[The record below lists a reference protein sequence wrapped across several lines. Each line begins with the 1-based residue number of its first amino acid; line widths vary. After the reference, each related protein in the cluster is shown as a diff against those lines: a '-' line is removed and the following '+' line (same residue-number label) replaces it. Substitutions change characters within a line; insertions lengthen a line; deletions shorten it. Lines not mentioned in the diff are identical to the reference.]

1 MPPVQQGNT
10 PPLQQGFRILT
21 YTDVAGEGAGHHTRG
36 RACSLES
43 FADRVNVNAER
54 RLATEAEKEY
64 PLADMATVGEQLK
77 AAREAQ
83 RLTVTQVADMTKI
96 RSDHIRAID
105 QGNYDV
111 FSAPVYIRGFVRT
124 YAMALKLDT
133 TVILAQLNQELAE
146 SGGQALPAF
155 HPPAS
160 GVVDSAMFHL
170 STAGRRMLLPILAVR
185 AGRGR
190 R

>member
-1 MPPVQQGNT
+1 
-10 PPLQQGFRILT
+10 
-21 YTDVAGEGAGHHTRG
+21 
-36 RACSLES
+36 
-43 FADRVNVNAER
+43 
-54 RLATEAEKEY
+54 
-64 PLADMATVGEQLK
+64 MATVGEQLK

-83 RLTVTQVADMTKI
+83 NLTVTEVADITKI

-124 YAMALKLDT
+124 YATALKLDPA
-133 TVILAQLNQELAE
+133 VILAQLNQELAE
-146 SGGQALPAF
+146 SGAQGPPVF

-160 GVVDSAMFHL
+160 GVMDSVMYYLA
-170 STAGRRMLLPILAVR
+170 TAGRRMLLPVLVVVLVVGGLTAAILLLNRR
-185 AGRGR
+185 AARHPLDGMGPGLYQAADTNGGETLPVPR

>member
-1 MPPVQQGNT
+1 
-10 PPLQQGFRILT
+10 
-21 YTDVAGEGAGHHTRG
+21 
-36 RACSLES
+36 
-43 FADRVNVNAER
+43 
-54 RLATEAEKEY
+54 
-64 PLADMATVGEQLK
+64 MATVGEQLK

-133 TVILAQLNQELAE
+133 TVILAQLNQELAA
-146 SGGQALPAF
+146 SGGQTLPTF

-160 GVVDSAMFHL
+160 GVVDYAMFHL
-170 STAGRRMLLPILAVR
+170 STAGRRLLLPILAVALIVGAVV
-185 AGRGR
+185 AGVVLLNRNAAQQPLKGLSPGLYQGADDAGETLPLPKH
-190 R
+190 

>member
-1 MPPVQQGNT
+1 
-10 PPLQQGFRILT
+10 
-21 YTDVAGEGAGHHTRG
+21 
-36 RACSLES
+36 
-43 FADRVNVNAER
+43 
-54 RLATEAEKEY
+54 
-64 PLADMATVGEQLK
+64 MATVGEQLK

-146 SGGQALPAF
+146 SGGQTLPPF
-155 HPPAS
+155 QPPAS
-160 GVVDSAMFHL
+160 GMVDSALFHL
-170 STAGRRMLLPILAVR
+170 STAGRRLLLPILLVGLIAVAVA
-185 AGRGR
+185 AGIGLLNRKAKEHPLDGLGPGLYQSSATNAGETLPLPR
-190 R
+190 H

>member
-1 MPPVQQGNT
+1 
-10 PPLQQGFRILT
+10 
-21 YTDVAGEGAGHHTRG
+21 
-36 RACSLES
+36 
-43 FADRVNVNAER
+43 
-54 RLATEAEKEY
+54 
-64 PLADMATVGEQLK
+64 MATVGEQLK

-133 TVILAQLNQELAE
+133 AVILAQLNQELAE
-146 SGGQALPAF
+146 SGGQTTPAF

-160 GVVDSAMFHL
+160 GMVDYAMFHI
-170 STAGRRMLLPILAVR
+170 STASRRMILPVLVVALVAGAVAGGVVLLNRKARQHPLDGLGPGLYQSTDS
-185 AGRGR
+185 AGETLPLPKH
-190 R
+190 

>member
-1 MPPVQQGNT
+1 
-10 PPLQQGFRILT
+10 
-21 YTDVAGEGAGHHTRG
+21 
-36 RACSLES
+36 
-43 FADRVNVNAER
+43 
-54 RLATEAEKEY
+54 
-64 PLADMATVGEQLK
+64 MATVGEQLK

-146 SGGQALPAF
+146 SGSQGLPAF
-155 HPPAS
+155 QPPAS
-160 GVVDSAMFHL
+160 GMVDSAMFHL
-170 STAGRRMLLPILAVR
+170 STAGRRMLLPILVVVLVVGGVAGGVVLLNRR
-185 AGRGR
+185 ASRNPLNGLSPGLYQSTEDSGETLPLPRH
-190 R
+190 

>member
-1 MPPVQQGNT
+1 
-10 PPLQQGFRILT
+10 
-21 YTDVAGEGAGHHTRG
+21 
-36 RACSLES
+36 
-43 FADRVNVNAER
+43 
-54 RLATEAEKEY
+54 
-64 PLADMATVGEQLK
+64 MATVGEQLK

-105 QGNYDV
+105 QGSYDV

-146 SGGQALPAF
+146 SGSQGLPAF
-155 HPPAS
+155 QPPAS
-160 GVVDSAMFHL
+160 GMVDSAMFHL
-170 STAGRRMLLPILAVR
+170 STAGRRLLLPILVAGLVVGGVTAGIVVMNRR
-185 AGRGR
+185 ASQHPLNGLSPGLYQAADNPGETLPLPKH
-190 R
+190 

>member
-1 MPPVQQGNT
+1 
-10 PPLQQGFRILT
+10 
-21 YTDVAGEGAGHHTRG
+21 
-36 RACSLES
+36 
-43 FADRVNVNAER
+43 
-54 RLATEAEKEY
+54 
-64 PLADMATVGEQLK
+64 MATVGEQLRT
-77 AAREAQ
+77 AREAQ

-146 SGGQALPAF
+146 SGGQTATAF

-160 GVVDSAMFHL
+160 GVVDYAMFHL
-170 STAGRRMLLPILAVR
+170 STAGRRLLLPILVVGLVAGGVAGGFVLMNRR
-185 AGRGR
+185 ARQHALDGLSAGLYQSTTNSGETLPLPKH
-190 R
+190 